1 MGVNAYTP
9 TKEEMSAAIWCINN
23 KIIIT
28 PRCTSHKCIRVKLEV
43 EMDGRLSVDPKEYT
57 PLQGWSKKY
66 EYCIYYYEKYN
77 KNVKKNG

>member
-1 MGVNAYTP
+1 
-9 TKEEMSAAIWCINN
+9 
-23 KIIIT
+23 
-28 PRCTSHKCIRVKLEV
+28 
-43 EMDGRLSVDPKEYT
+43 MDGRLSVDPKEYT